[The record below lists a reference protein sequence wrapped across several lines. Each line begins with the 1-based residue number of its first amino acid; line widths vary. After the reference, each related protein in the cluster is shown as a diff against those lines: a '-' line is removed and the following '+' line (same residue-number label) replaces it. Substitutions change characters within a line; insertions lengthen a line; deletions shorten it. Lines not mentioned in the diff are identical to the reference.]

1 MKLLFAFLLC
11 ILPVAFDLLA
21 GRIYWKKKTV
31 VAHMLTASVR
41 LLIMA
46 GLSYLNPSVMF
57 WQSMLLSVSVHYF
70 VFPIAYNRLII
81 LKEWDYVGTTALLDR
96 AENWLRGKI
105 GTLGVI
111 TLKVMFLASAVKF
124 YINPCVHWNCWPF

>member
-1 MKLLFAFLLC
+1 MKLLFALLLC
-11 ILPVAFDLLA
+11 ILPVAWDLLI

-46 GLSYLNPSVMF
+46 GLSYLNPSTVF
-57 WQSMLLSVSVHYF
+57 WQSMVLSVSVHYF
-70 VFPIAYNRLII
+70 VFPILYNRLII
-81 LKEWDYVGTTALLDR
+81 LKEWDYIGTTALLDR

-105 GTLGVI
+105 SPLGVI
-111 TLKVMFLASAVKF
+111 TLKVMFLASGIQLYVNKC
-124 YINPCVHWNCWPF
+124 IHWNCLPF

>member
-1 MKLLFAFLLC
+1 MKILFAILLVT
-11 ILPVAFDLLA
+11 IPISWDLLI
-21 GRIYWKKKTV
+21 GRIFWKKKTV
-31 VAHMLTASVR
+31 VAHMLTTSVR

-46 GLSYLNPSVMF
+46 GLSYLNPSVEF

-81 LKEWDYVGTTALLDR
+81 LKEWDYVGTTAWLDR
-96 AENWLRGKI
+96 AENWLRRKI

-111 TLKVMFLASAVKF
+111 TLKVMFLASGIQLYVNKC
-124 YINPCVHWNCWPF
+124 IHWDCLPF

>member
-1 MKLLFAFLLC
+1 MKLLFALLLC

-70 VFPIAYNRLII
+70 VFPILYNRLII

-111 TLKVMFLASAVKF
+111 TLKVMFLASAIQL
-124 YINPCVHWNCWPF
+124 YINKCIHWDCLPF